1 MGIAWGRNARFCGKL
16 SVGENVKVVG
26 RMQSRA
32 YQKKQP
38 DGSFLDKIAYEVS
51 VSQIELNKP
60 ELQKQRNKRKR
71 CGIIAAGS
79 GNGLPAR
86 FA

>member
-1 MGIAWGRNARFCGKL
+1 MPRFCGKL
-16 SVGENVKVVG
+16 SVGENVKVAG

-38 DGSFLDKIAYEVS
+38 DGSVLDKIAYEVS

-60 ELQKQRNKRKR
+60 ELQKTTE
-71 CGIIAAGS
+71 
-79 GNGLPAR
+79 
-86 FA
+86 

>member
-1 MGIAWGRNARFCGKL
+1 MPRFCGKL

-26 RMQSRA
+26 RMQSRV

-38 DGSFLDKIAYEVS
+38 DGSVLDKTAYEVS

-60 ELQKQRNKRKR
+60 DLQKTTE
-71 CGIIAAGS
+71 
-79 GNGLPAR
+79 
-86 FA
+86 